1 MGPVLLIASLWCI
14 VLVYWLWTRRPA
26 LGDSVGSFRYELF
39 VLEHATPARVEPAN
53 RRRPGAAAL
62 GREAPYDAANNSDT
76 LLVAAR
82 THKRQELQRRR
93 RDVIEVLVATVLLSM
108 LVALLT
114 RSALALFLQA
124 FTDLALLSYVFV
136 LIRRT
141 RVQHGPGYPGLAA
154 RAERWVETTSSDRP
168 YSGAVEIGET
178 AEISDVEYTPDHDGR
193 AVRRMESGYGDFGSY
208 ASLAG
213 SRAN

>member
-53 RRRPGAAAL
+53 RRRPGSA
-62 GREAPYDAANNSDT
+62 REAPYDAANNSDT

-114 RSALALFLQA
+114 RSALALCLQA
-124 FTDLALLSYVFV
+124 FTDLALLSYVLV

-141 RVQHGPGYPGLAA
+141 RVQHGPGHPGLAA
-154 RAERWVETTSSDRP
+154 RAERWVEPTSSDR
-168 YSGAVEIGET
+168 SLSDAAEIGEVD
-178 AEISDVEYTPDHDGR
+178 EVSDVEYIPEHDGR
-193 AVRRMESGYGDFGSY
+193 ALRRLESGYGDFGSY